1 MIQSIND
8 AIFEGKHV
16 LLRVDLNVP
25 LDKSGNITDDTRI
38 VESLPTIDEIIDKG
52 GIPILMAHLGRPK
65 GKRNAEFSLAP
76 VAKSLSEHYGYK
88 VIFVNDCIGEAAK
101 KAVDD
106 AELGDIV
113 LLENLR
119 FYSEEENNDM
129 EFARQLAALGDC
141 YVNDAF
147 GAAHRAHASIEGIT
161 HFVKDKYAGNLMLKE
176 LQYLGRAV
184 DEPRRPFTAVIGG
197 AKISGKI
204 DVIKSL
210 LNKCDNVLIGGG
222 MMFTFY
228 KAMGY
233 EIGNSLLEADKI
245 ELAKEVIEMAKVNNK
260 TLLLPIDVVVA
271 NKFANDA
278 EFKTV
283 KADSISAGDIGMD
296 IGSETIAEYSK
307 VITGSKTVVWNGPM
321 GVFEMPNFA
330 KGTFAVAEAL
340 AETTTN
346 GAITIVGGGD
356 SAAAINQM
364 KFEKKVSHVSTG
376 GGASLEYLEGKILP
390 GIKALEM

>member
-1 MIQSIND
+1 MIKSIND
-8 AIFEGKHV
+8 ALFEGKRV

-52 GIPILMAHLGRPK
+52 GIPILMSHLGRPK
-65 GKRNAEFSLAP
+65 GKRNEEFSLAP
-76 VAKSLSEHYGYK
+76 VAKSLSEYYGYK
-88 VIFVNDCIGEAAK
+88 VIFTNDCIGDSVKNAI
-101 KAVDD
+101 DN
-106 AELGDIV
+106 AELGEIV

-119 FYSEEENNDM
+119 FYKEEENNDL
-129 EFARQLAALGDC
+129 EFAKQLASLGDC

-161 HFVKDKYAGNLMLKE
+161 HFIEDKYAGNLILKE

-210 LNKCDNVLIGGG
+210 LYKCDNVLIGGG

-233 EIGNSLLEADKI
+233 EIGNSLLEEDKI
-245 ELAKEVIEMAKVNNK
+245 ELAKEVIQIAKENNK
-260 TLLLPIDVVVA
+260 TLLLPSDVVVA

-278 EFKTV
+278 EYKTTN
-283 KADSISAGDIGMD
+283 ADAIQSGDIGMD
-296 IGSETIAEYSK
+296 IGQNTIDKYNEI
-307 VITGSKTVVWNGPM
+307 ITNSKTIVWNGPM

-330 KGTFAVAEAL
+330 KGTFAIAEAL
-340 AETTTN
+340 AKATEN
-346 GAITIVGGGD
+346 AAITIVGGGD

-364 KFEKKVSHVSTG
+364 KFERKVSHVSTG

-390 GIKALEM
+390 GIKALEN